1 MLNVILAVSERVA
14 ASSAPSPG
22 PRMAKSFPRR
32 PVLPVLP
39 RVALGDEFAWYADT
53 ALSNADSRRVANSDY
68 IEKTV

>member
-22 PRMAKSFPRR
+22 PRMAKSFPRC
-32 PVLPVLP
+32 PVFPC
-39 RVALGDEFAWYADT
+39 VALGDEFAWHADT
-53 ALSNADSRRVANSDY
+53 ALSNADSRRVSNSDY